1 MRIRYR
7 WVFWLALAL
16 IVVISAASFAVI
28 TDLSLFRATPLQYT
42 ATMVVIA
49 IGIGLLMKNRFY
61 LPLLRNMRL
70 TGKLMLAPL
79 LLLILSSPAAIIYLY
94 YDLTGKESLR
104 LLSALFASLAAVF
117 FLATIAVVTL
127 PSMASV
133 LHMLGKV
140 SGQKCKAG
148 KLGERTLAAIVLLSL
163 VLAVTNRLTGFNGSG
178 MVFVF
183 PLLALILVTLDI
195 ILTADFRNALSA
207 KISVMPE
214 TETHGG
220 GSNTGMAKISGF
232 RSRFLFS
239 DHYMDLISGRLDIL
253 DTHADDTY
261 ASVVVAIAS
270 KSFDPALLPALRVI
284 TAGSHFG
291 EKVRSDAAT
300 AIQNIEKYYFDPVRN
315 KDLLRLSGISEKTAA
330 ARGIMLIGR
339 RPQISEI
346 IRFLGDASPEIR
358 KTGLLAAGRYGVTEL
373 REEVVQALSNP
384 ETAREAFLVLHHF
397 GPDVYGDI
405 IGKALRKGNS
415 ERENLMIMRLLEPM
429 PLSGVLPYL
438 INFVAAGH
446 ISVRLKAARNLC
458 ERGYVPQGKQR
469 QMIEETLDEILHTI
483 ARLIALQLEAKRNR
497 YFILTVALDKERAT
511 NTSFMFSLLTLL
523 TGRSAAEVIMSPLED
538 DGGMHL
544 TAVATEVTI
553 PSPGDDGGTYLTG
566 IAVEAIDE
574 VIDDPVRRPLKALL
588 GNNTDRNRLAELAL
602 YYPVREMRGKSVAS
616 FILSSEQN
624 ITGIWTKACAFH
636 KVAAEGKGLEREQAV
651 SYLFSNSQLLQEESA
666 RAIRSLNPE
675 WYLATEPRLS
685 GLSGSRLALVVRG
698 ELAGAAMIFEKTRF
712 LSLCFS
718 NIPEEK
724 IILLAQGM
732 RYSESYDA
740 GPVPE
745 QLSWVVPSREGKS
758 GLYSLPVRD
767 IENFVFHYIEYT
779 DIFVHYIDRQKS
791 LSGY

>member
-7 WVFWLALAL
+7 WIFWLALAL
-16 IVVISAASFAVI
+16 IVVISAAFFAVI
-28 TDLSLFRATPLQYT
+28 TDLSLFRATPIQYT

-61 LPLLRNMRL
+61 LPLLRNLRL
-70 TGKLMLAPL
+70 TGKLMLAPVL
-79 LLLILSSPAAIIYLY
+79 LLLLSSPAAIIYIY

-104 LLSALFASLAAVF
+104 LLSALFASLAAAF

-133 LHMLGKV
+133 LHMLGEA
-140 SGQKCKAG
+140 SGKKFKSG
-148 KLGERTLAAIVLLSL
+148 KLRARTLAAIVLLSL
-163 VLAVTNRLTGFNGSG
+163 VLAVTNRLTDFNGSG

-207 KISVMPE
+207 KIGVVPE
-214 TETHGG
+214 TETDIGG
-220 GSNTGMAKISGF
+220 YNSGTARISGF
-232 RSRFLFS
+232 RSRFRFS
-239 DHYMDLISGRLDIL
+239 EHYMDLITGRLDIL
-253 DTHADDTY
+253 DQPADDTY
-261 ASVVVAIAS
+261 AFVVVAIAL

-291 EKVRSDAAT
+291 EKVRSKAAT
-300 AIQNIEKYYFDPVRN
+300 AIQDIEKYYSDPVRN
-315 KDLLRLSGISEKTAA
+315 KDLLRLSGISEKSAA

-339 RPQISEI
+339 TPHISEI
-346 IRFLGDASPEIR
+346 IRLIRDTSPEIR
-358 KTGLLAAGRYGVTEL
+358 KIGLLAAGRYGFTEL
-373 REEVVQALSNP
+373 REEIGQALSNP

-397 GPDVYGDI
+397 GPEVYGDI

-429 PLSGVLPYL
+429 SLSAVLPYL

-446 ISVRLKAARNLC
+446 ISVRLKAARDLC

-469 QMIEETLDEILHTI
+469 QVIEETLDEILHTI

-511 NTSFMFSLLTLL
+511 NTGFLFSLLTLL
-523 TGRSAAEVIMSPLED
+523 AGRSAAEVIMSPL
-538 DGGMHL
+538 
-544 TAVATEVTI
+544 
-553 PSPGDDGGTYLTG
+553 GDDGNTYLAG

-588 GNNTDRNRLAELAL
+588 GNNTDSSRLAELTL

-666 RAIRSLNPE
+666 RAIRSLNPD
-675 WYLATEPRLS
+675 WYLAAEPRLS
-685 GLSGSRLALVVRG
+685 RLSGSRLGSIVRG
-698 ELAGAAMIFEKTRF
+698 ELAGAAMIFERTRF
-712 LSLCFS
+712 LSLCFN

-724 IILLAQGM
+724 IIMLAQGM

-740 GPVPE
+740 GSVPG

-767 IENFVFHYIEYT
+767 IEDFVFHYTEYT
-779 DIFVHYIDRQKS
+779 DIFVHYIDKQKS
-791 LSGY
+791 LAGY

>member
-1 MRIRYR
+1 MRIRYS
-7 WVFWLALAL
+7 WIFWLAVAL
-16 IVVISAASFAVI
+16 IVVISAASVAVI
-28 TDLSLFRATPLQYT
+28 SDLSLFRATPLQYT
-42 ATMVVIA
+42 ATIVVIA

-61 LPLLRNMRL
+61 LPLLRNLRL
-70 TGKLMLAPL
+70 TGKLMLAPV
-79 LLLILSSPAAIIYLY
+79 LLLILSSPAAIIYIY

-104 LLSALFASLAAVF
+104 LLSALFASLTAAF

-133 LHMLGKV
+133 LHMLGEA
-140 SGQKCKAG
+140 SGQKLKAG
-148 KLGERTLAAIVLLSL
+148 KLRERTLAAIVLLSL
-163 VLAVTNRLTGFNGSG
+163 VLAVTNRLAGFNGSG

-183 PLLALILVTLDI
+183 PLLALILITLDI

-207 KISVMPE
+207 KTGVMPK
-214 TETHGG
+214 TETDGEG
-220 GSNTGMAKISGF
+220 YNTGTAKISGF
-232 RSRFLFS
+232 RSRFRFS
-239 DHYMDLISGRLDIL
+239 EHYMDLISDRLDIL
-253 DTHADDTY
+253 DQPADDTY
-261 ASVVVAIAS
+261 ALVVVAIAL

-284 TAGSHFG
+284 AAGSHFG
-291 EKVRSDAAT
+291 EKVRSKAAT
-300 AIQNIEKYYFDPVRN
+300 AIQDIEKYYSDPVRN

-339 RPQISEI
+339 TPHISEI
-346 IRFLGDASPEIR
+346 IRLIGDTSPEIR
-358 KTGLLAAGRYGVTEL
+358 KIGLLAAGRYGFTEL
-373 REEVVQALSNP
+373 REEIVQALSNP

-397 GPDVYGDI
+397 GPEVYGDI

-415 ERENLMIMRLLEPM
+415 ERENLMIMRLLEPI

-446 ISVRLKAARNLC
+446 ISVRLKAALDLC

-483 ARLIALQLEAKRNR
+483 ARLIALQLEARRNR

-511 NTSFMFSLLTLL
+511 NTGFLFSLLTLL
-523 TGRSAAEVIMSPLED
+523 TGRSAAELIMSPL
-538 DGGMHL
+538 
-544 TAVATEVTI
+544 
-553 PSPGDDGGTYLTG
+553 GDDGGTYLAG

-588 GNNTDRNRLAELAL
+588 GNYTDSSRLAELTL

-666 RAIRSLNPE
+666 RAIRSLNPD
-675 WYLATEPRLS
+675 WYLAAEPRLS
-685 GLSGSRLALVVRG
+685 RLSGSRLGSIVRG
-698 ELAGAAMIFEKTRF
+698 ELAGAAMIFERTRF
-712 LSLCFS
+712 LSLCFN
-718 NIPEEK
+718 NIPEER
-724 IILLAQGM
+724 IIMLAQGM

-740 GPVPE
+740 GSVPG

-767 IENFVFHYIEYT
+767 IEDFVFHYTEYT
-779 DIFVHYIDRQKS
+779 DIFVHYIDKQKS
-791 LSGY
+791 LAGY